1 MATQQ
6 ECEVLTIEEREQN
19 FKKYIQN
26 RNISSERATG
36 KEIKEFWDLHS
47 QDYDTFGKNIKKCSH
62 IIGPQELTKHL
73 KEMKCPLDA
82 KIADIGA
89 GTGMPGQIMKELGYT
104 NMTAFDISPGML
116 EEAKKKDVYT
126 DFILCDF
133 NEDSMEKYHKQFDH
147 AMSIGSFA
155 SGNLMCEALEKIA
168 KMVKPGGLV
177 CISFREKNLESEELG
192 YKQKLEEMGK
202 IGIWKEISRSLDG
215 YNEAAH
221 PSEGT
226 KLVKAYYIV
235 FKVC

>member
-6 ECEVLTIEEREQN
+6 ECKDLTYEEREQN
-19 FKKYIQN
+19 YKKYVQN

-36 KEIKEFWDLHS
+36 KEIKEFWDLHA
-47 QDYDTFGKNIKKCSH
+47 QDYEFFSKNTKESFH
-62 IIGPQELTKHL
+62 IIGPRELTKHL

-89 GTGMPGQIMKELGYT
+89 GTGSSGQRMKELGYT

-133 NEDSMEKYHKQFDH
+133 NEDSMEKYHKQFDY
-147 AMSIGSFA
+147 AMSFGCFV
-155 SGNLMCEALEKIA
+155 SGNLMCEALEKVA
-168 KMVKPGGLV
+168 KIVKPGGLV

-202 IGIWKEISRSLDG
+202 NGIWKEISRLLDD

-226 KLVKAYYIV
+226 KLVRGYYIV